1 MVEFIKLIAPI
12 TPFLSENLYQNLV
25 KDALPNQMESVHL
38 CELPEYDMSFLD
50 QSGDI
55 LAQME
60 TVMDIVNLGQ
70 SLRVQNALKVRQ
82 PLASLYVQI
91 NENAGADKEM
101 KQWMKDLIMNEL
113 NVKEIIE
120 VPKILDDAGWIKG
133 ENPEKNMVLSL
144 NTNLTD
150 EMKWEG
156 AIREMIRGIQNLR
169 KKQGMQIGD
178 KINISISTEDEFFI
192 NAIKNN
198 TEMLKQGINAEEFK
212 YEFGHIKDG
221 VEINI
226 NKSLIYV
233 KL

>member
-1 MVEFIKLIAPI
+1 
-12 TPFLSENLYQNLV
+12 
-25 KDALPNQMESVHL
+25 
-38 CELPEYDMSFLD
+38 
-50 QSGDI
+50 
-55 LAQME
+55 
-60 TVMDIVNLGQ
+60 
-70 SLRVQNALKVRQ
+70 
-82 PLASLYVQI
+82 
-91 NENAGADKEM
+91 M

-133 ENPEKNMVLSL
+133 ENPEKNMVISL

-192 NAIKNN
+192 NAIENN

-226 NKSLIYV
+226 NKSVIYA